1 MLPAS
6 INPRILEL
14 LRRCL
19 DRNPKNRW
27 QAAGDLRAELAIVA
41 TQPTIASIATPFASA
56 PRRRERLAW
65 IVAATAVLAAI
76 ALGVPATRA
85 LRAAPPT
92 AAEMRLNLVIP
103 QERPFGFALSPDG
116 STLAFE
122 NDSKLWVRAIDG
134 DAAQPVAGTDAMNG
148 GSFFPFWSPDSK
160 SVGFFADNKVKRV
173 DLATFSVRTIADL
186 PGWAG
191 NGGTWNR
198 DGVIVF
204 GSSSDGTPLYRVSA
218 DGGTAVAVTKLSAD
232 ERTQRFPQFLPD
244 GRRFI
249 FLARTTTSHGL
260 YLGSL
265 DSPETTR
272 LLDADGK
279 AVIVPPDTV
288 LFVRNGA
295 LLAQHFDLANMSA
308 RGNPIPVAGK
318 VAADLITRNTSLSAD
333 MALTASAA
341 GTVMYQASTQTYQA
355 VLLDH
360 SGAEVSRFAEDISSQ
375 ASVRPTSFSPDGR
388 LLAMARS
395 DAGNIDLWLFDVE
408 RKLPPRRFTSN
419 PAFDGIG
426 VWSPDGK
433 QIVYASNRKGVFDL
447 YVKSVAADD
456 ERPLLESTEG
466 KVPGDWSSDGRY
478 ILYQDANPKTSDDL
492 WALPMFGDRKPI
504 PIAQTPSL
512 ECCGRFSPDGRW
524 VSYASWETGRPEV
537 YVQAFPG
544 TTGRIRVSGDGGGLP
559 SWSADG
565 HELFY
570 ATYRGETMS
579 VTVTPD
585 GQSLRFGQ
593 PRVLFRQFAV
603 PSLDGK
609 RFLTSVPLAPE
620 SPITV
625 LLNWKDR

>member
-1 MLPAS
+1 
-6 INPRILEL
+6 
-14 LRRCL
+14 
-19 DRNPKNRW
+19 
-27 QAAGDLRAELAIVA
+27 
-41 TQPTIASIATPFASA
+41 
-56 PRRRERLAW
+56 
-65 IVAATAVLAAI
+65 
-76 ALGVPATRA
+76 
-85 LRAAPPT
+85 
-92 AAEMRLNLVIP
+92 
-103 QERPFGFALSPDG
+103 
-116 STLAFE
+116 
-122 NDSKLWVRAIDG
+122 
-134 DAAQPVAGTDAMNG
+134 
-148 GSFFPFWSPDSK
+148 
-160 SVGFFADNKVKRV
+160 VKRV

-360 SGAEVSRFAEDISSQ
+360 SGAEVSRFAEDISS
-375 ASVRPTSFSPDGR
+375 
-388 LLAMARS
+388 
-395 DAGNIDLWLFDVE
+395 
-408 RKLPPRRFTSN
+408 
-419 PAFDGIG
+419 
-426 VWSPDGK
+426 
-433 QIVYASNRKGVFDL
+433 
-447 YVKSVAADD
+447 
-456 ERPLLESTEG
+456 
-466 KVPGDWSSDGRY
+466 
-478 ILYQDANPKTSDDL
+478 
-492 WALPMFGDRKPI
+492 
-504 PIAQTPSL
+504 
-512 ECCGRFSPDGRW
+512 
-524 VSYASWETGRPEV
+524 
-537 YVQAFPG
+537 
-544 TTGRIRVSGDGGGLP
+544 
-559 SWSADG
+559 
-565 HELFY
+565 
-570 ATYRGETMS
+570 
-579 VTVTPD
+579 
-585 GQSLRFGQ
+585 
-593 PRVLFRQFAV
+593 
-603 PSLDGK
+603 
-609 RFLTSVPLAPE
+609 
-620 SPITV
+620 
-625 LLNWKDR
+625 